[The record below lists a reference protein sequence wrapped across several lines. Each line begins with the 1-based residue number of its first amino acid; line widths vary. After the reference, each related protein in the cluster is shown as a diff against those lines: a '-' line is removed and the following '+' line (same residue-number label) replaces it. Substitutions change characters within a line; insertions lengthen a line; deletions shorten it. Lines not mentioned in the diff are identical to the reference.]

1 MEPSISN
8 LLNGIS
14 KVLELVSLIEKD
26 FSGVRVRSPS
36 VLIKDELLEQVEEVI
51 KKISED
57 IAIVESG
64 IKDMKTWF
72 ILRKQALSGIN
83 NLHHSLKKTLDEA
96 GSAEEIKESV
106 RMFSLAS
113 QEDFIHNIFHIKK
126 LWHDSVMNVTQAMNR
141 VLSIMLVTQEKI
153 ERYKTQLDLDEQDY
167 SNVLERL
174 LKSLLEKNLS
184 NFIEIEKDLRT
195 KLLHGE

>member
-8 LLNGIS
+8 LLNALS

-57 IAIVESG
+57 IAIVERG

-72 ILRKQALSGIN
+72 VLRKQALSGIN
-83 NLHHSLKKTLDEA
+83 NLHHSLKKTVDEA
-96 GSAEEIKESV
+96 GSTEEIKESI
-106 RMFSLAS
+106 RMFSLSA
-113 QEDFIHNIFHIKK
+113 QEDFIHNIFRIEK
-126 LWHDSVMNVTQAMNR
+126 LWNDSVLNVTQAMNR

-153 ERYKTQLDLDEQDY
+153 ERYKTQLDLDEQDF
-167 SNVLERL
+167 SNILERI

-184 NFIEIEKDLRT
+184 NFTEIERAFRD
-195 KLLHGE
+195 KLIHGE